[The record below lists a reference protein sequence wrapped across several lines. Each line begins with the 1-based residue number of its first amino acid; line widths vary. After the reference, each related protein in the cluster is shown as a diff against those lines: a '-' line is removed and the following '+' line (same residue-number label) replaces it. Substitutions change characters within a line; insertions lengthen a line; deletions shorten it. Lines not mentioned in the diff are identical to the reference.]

1 MKKDTL
7 FDAIDAIDNEIVE
20 EALSLEGKLRA
31 EILRQRRRRITTLSA
46 IAACLALVIVIT
58 PIASWIKGIGGPD
71 KGMELPIPTVPG
83 FMVSLP
89 SSNVYTDPNEIQQRE
104 IDWYGRQM
112 TLNYQ
117 SSYDVWYTDA
127 EFSTYEMDGEQ
138 GGSITFIKGTDTVHR
153 ISTRMNMSSRGIF
166 TEESIRSKAKEIV
179 ETYSTIDT
187 DSMFYSCTSNMMEES
202 EEDTVDSFIS
212 DPLVESYTVEYVQK
226 LPVGYTSC
234 HATVTFGIDGSVE
247 VEMFNEDTADITR
260 HAASIKQSEIYDAI
274 EKAVSEYRSS
284 NPELDSVSCD
294 VDERIT
300 LIKADG
306 GIHAVTRVKLFNE
319 ADSDEYILRV
329 TLKTVDHTF
338 NSGSV
343 DLPKVEAVS
352 LDEILRMIGELEEI
366 YRTSDSIRLEHLD
379 YFYYYYKSCIDE
391 FEANAQLPLDKLF
404 DTVVPRTGMTY
415 RELKTILSAGII
427 YETVPQF
434 KEGNFSGVSMPYYLM
449 NYEAVISAM
458 LIDRL
463 YGMLPAGS
471 VSFRAD
477 YNVYGKTDCYV
488 RIMISDD
495 EYENCTFDIT
505 FVVSASDSMEISS
518 ILYSINRESG
528 WTVKHVTP
536 FEDIRAN
543 IK

>member
-1 MKKDTL
+1 MKKETL

-31 EILRQRRRRITTLSA
+31 EISRQRRIRITTLSA

-71 KGMELPIPTVPG
+71 KGVELPIPTVPG

-89 SSNVYTDPNEIQQRE
+89 SSNVYTDPDEAPQRE
-104 IDWYGRQM
+104 LNWNGRQM

-127 EFSTYEMDGEQ
+127 EFSTYEMDEEQ
-138 GGSITFIKGTDTVHR
+138 GGSISFIKGTDKVHR
-153 ISTRMNMSSRGIF
+153 ISTRMDTSARGVY
-166 TEESIRSKAKEIV
+166 TEESIRAKAKEIV
-179 ETYSTIDT
+179 ENYSTIDT
-187 DSMFYSCTSNMMEES
+187 DSMFYSCTSNMMEEC
-202 EEDTVDSFIS
+202 EEDTVDSFVS
-212 DPLVESYTVEYVQK
+212 SPLVESYTVEYVQK
-226 LPVGYTSC
+226 LPIGYTSC
-234 HATVTFGIDGSVE
+234 HATVTFCIDGSVE
-247 VEMFNEDTADITR
+247 VEMFNEDTADIAR
-260 HAASIKQSEIYDAI
+260 HASSIAQSEIYDAI
-274 EKAVSEYRSS
+274 EKAVSEYRRS
-284 NPELDSVSCD
+284 NPGLDSVSCD

-306 GIHAVTRVKLFNE
+306 RIHAVTRVKLFNE

-329 TLKTVDHTF
+329 TLKTIDPIF

-343 DLPKVEAVS
+343 ALPKVEAVS
-352 LDEILRMIGELEEI
+352 LDDILWIIDELEEI
-366 YRTSDSIRLEHLD
+366 YRSSDSIRLEHLD

-391 FEANAQLPLDKLF
+391 FESNAQLPLDKLL
-404 DTVVPRTGMTY
+404 DTVVPRTDMTY

-434 KEGNFSGVSMPYYLM
+434 KEGNFSGVSMRYYLM

-471 VSFRAD
+471 ISFRAD
-477 YNVYGKTDCYV
+477 YSVYDKTDCYV
-488 RIMISDD
+488 KIMISDD

-505 FVVSASDSMEISS
+505 FVVSASDAMDISS
-518 ILYSINRESG
+518 ILYTINRESG
-528 WTVKHVTP
+528 SFVKYVTP
-536 FEDIRAN
+536 FEDIRAK